1 MTRGELLLMT
11 LLWARTDDSLESDDL
26 VERDMGTDVED
37 SQHSSLGRSHSE
49 ITVTRDDDD
58 AVNLALER
66 VDPVGHE
73 LAIDSRASI
82 TKVLR
87 ISLLTACEGG
97 IAQVVLESQLD
108 AYDC

>member
-1 MTRGELLLMT
+1 MTRRADLLLMG
-11 LLWARTDDSLESDDL
+11 LLGARTDDPLQSDDL
-26 VERDMGTDVED
+26 VEGYMGADVEET
-37 SQHSSLGRSHSE
+37 QHNSLGRSHGL
-49 ITVTRDDDD
+49 VALTRDDDD

-87 ISLLTACEGG
+87 ISLLTACEGC

-108 AYDC
+108 SC

>member
-1 MTRGELLLMT
+1 MGLLS
-11 LLWARTDDSLESDDL
+11 ARTDDPLQSDDL
-26 VERDMGTDVED
+26 VEGDMGTDVED
-37 SQHSSLGRSHSE
+37 AQHSGLGRSHSQ
-49 ITVTRDDDD
+49 VALTRDDDD

-87 ISLLTACEGG
+87 ISLMTACEGC

-108 AYDC
+108 SC